1 MKKITENLFYSTQE
15 GILFWVA
22 GYTRD
27 GSTDKVVEIIESLNS
42 NAQTFADHAGVP
54 LDEVFTFYN
63 ERPPRY
69 QYMRIFYTYVPKNL
83 EGAYKIG
90 KDWTM
95 YKWLTS

>member
-27 GSTDKVVEIIESLNS
+27 GNTENVQEIIASLKE

-54 LDEVFTFYN
+54 FEKVLTFYN
-63 ERPPRY
+63 TRPPRY
-69 QYMRIFYTYVPKNL
+69 QYMRIFY
-83 EGAYKIG
+83 AYCENKGGFELG